1 MITAKQRAALRG
13 MANTLEPIFQIGK
26 REIGPEMITEIY
38 NALEA
43 RELLKITVLKNSGL
57 TAREA
62 CGEIVSK
69 TGSEPVQCIGNKFVI
84 YKKSRKHQKIFLD

>member
-1 MITAKQRAALRG
+1 MITTKQRAALRG

-43 RELLKITVLKNSGL
+43 RELLKITVLKNLSL
-57 TAREA
+57 
-62 CGEIVSK
+62 IH
-69 TGSEPVQCIGNKFVI
+69 I
-84 YKKSRKHQKIFLD
+84 